1 MLVQTEGNQAYLN
14 SCLSKRL
21 LRRRAAEVP
30 PSIERF
36 SVAKVMDISEFAKEK
51 RELFCFF
58 PKKHIFAPKL

>member
-1 MLVQTEGNQAYLN
+1 
-14 SCLSKRL
+14 
-21 LRRRAAEVP
+21 VP

-58 PKKHIFAPKL
+58 PKKTYLCTKTIKYNLHFEV